1 MSVSQFLLLSALPV
15 LALVGTVMR
24 GDSSADGQKVVVVD
38 STVQPGHQYAGRVDT
53 GISDVGISALN
64 QSAAPTA
71 VSTIEQVSH
80 DEPVTAPTRT
90 AKIEP
95 VTDSIRTA
103 RR

>member
-24 GDSSADGQKVVVVD
+24 GDSSADGQKVVAVD
-38 STVQPGHQYAGRVDT
+38 STVQPGHQYAGRGDT
-53 GISDVGISALN
+53 GISEVGISASN
-64 QSAAPTA
+64 PSAAPTA

-80 DEPVTAPTRT
+80 DEPVAAPIRT

-95 VTDSIRTA
+95 ITESLRTIR
-103 RR
+103 R